1 MTRDDIKE
9 FIEAVVSDDDV
20 EIIIPDELDEAFV
33 GLSLDEDNPRSIYSI
48 EKCIEILSEDM
59 GAKEAEEFFWYNVAG
74 TKGDN
79 MPLFIHT
86 PESKDSSSWTISSPY
101 LNDK

>member
-1 MTRDDIKE
+1 MTRDDIKK
-9 FIEAVVSDDDV
+9 FIEAVVSDDDI

-59 GAKEAEEFFWYNVAG
+59 GAKEAE
-74 TKGDN
+74 GDN

-86 PESKDSSSWTISSPY
+86 PEIEDSSSWTISSPY